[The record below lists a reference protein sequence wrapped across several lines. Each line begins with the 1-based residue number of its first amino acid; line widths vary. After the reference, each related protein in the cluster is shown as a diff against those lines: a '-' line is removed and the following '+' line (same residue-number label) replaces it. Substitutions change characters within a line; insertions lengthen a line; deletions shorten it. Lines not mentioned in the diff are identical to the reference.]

1 MQYRFRRQLSS
12 LICEDSTSVTR
23 QQPHDLI
30 ALGEAI
36 REIRE
41 QRHFSAS
48 ELASA
53 SRVPLRRLAALE
65 DGRLDPETK
74 MLHKLAESMGISQSA
89 FYRRAAELE
98 AGGGGRPEGIA

>member
-1 MQYRFRRQLSS
+1 M
-12 LICEDSTSVTR
+12 TR
-23 QQPHDLI
+23 QQRHDLT

-41 QRHFSAS
+41 QRHFSRS

-65 DGRLDPETK
+65 GGRLDPETK
-74 MLHKLAESMGISQSA
+74 LLHKLAESMGISQSI
-89 FYRRAAELE
+89 FYWRAAELE
-98 AGGGGRPEGIA
+98 AGGGGELEELPGDEC